1 MINSRFFIP
10 SSLGHRAR
18 WVCTAGPLSQ
28 GGLQVNLTSGS
39 HAAVPSSG
47 WAELAGGFVR
57 PGVKEIEKMGDG

>member
-10 SSLGHRAR
+10 SSLGYRAR

-28 GGLQVNLTSGS
+28 GGLQVNLTSGN
-39 HAAVPSSG
+39 HAAVPNSG
-47 WAELAGGFVR
+47 WAVLEGGFVR